1 MIFHLLSVI
10 FEHPVTARV
19 QWIEAQATQ
28 ALPSSSQL
36 DMWIGSGAADAPMQQ
51 TEQKRARTE
60 DPTANHKKLVRMME
74 NLDYRLRQLEGATPC
89 FFLPLEGC
97 GLAQAMQAAAAYYD
111 GRSPGKGKPHPD
123 KHRKTTLAGALVKF
137 AAERELQRLSPEA
150 QAALAQTDKLLAAA
164 RRPSLVEQHEMIKVM
179 FPLMATPTAMEPEVI
194 ACNFCKATKD
204 TKYVLTVQFQ
214 PHGVL
219 AQVMPFI
226 EFVILATGGLPSS
239 GAPPKGAQ
247 VRGL

>member
-1 MIFHLLSVI
+1 M
-10 FEHPVTARV
+10 TARV

-60 DPTANHKKLVRMME
+60 DPTANHKKLVCMME

-194 ACNFCKATKD
+194 ACNFWKAKKD

>member
-1 MIFHLLSVI
+1 MVVGAIVAVVVVELLFGIIGSGSIIV
-10 FEHPVTARV
+10 VT
-19 QWIEAQATQ
+19 IDIYITQ

-36 DMWIGSGAADAPMQQ
+36 DIWIGSGAADAPMQQ

-60 DPTANHKKLVRMME
+60 DPTANHKKVVRMME
-74 NLDYRLRQLEGATPC
+74 NLHYRLRQLEGATPC
-89 FFLPLEGC
+89 FFLPLEGF

-111 GRSPGKGKPHPD
+111 GRSPGKDKPHPD
-123 KHRKTTLAGALVKF
+123 KYRKTT
-137 AAERELQRLSPEA
+137 
-150 QAALAQTDKLLAAA
+150 LAQTDKLLATT
-164 RRPSLVEQHEMIKVM
+164 RRPSLVEQHAIIKV
-179 FPLMATPTAMEPEVI
+179 PEGI
-194 ACNFCKATKD
+194 DYNFWKAKKD

-226 EFVILATGGLPSS
+226 EFVILATGGLASS
-239 GAPPKGAQ
+239 GVPPTGTQ

>member
-1 MIFHLLSVI
+1 
-10 FEHPVTARV
+10 
-19 QWIEAQATQ
+19 
-28 ALPSSSQL
+28 
-36 DMWIGSGAADAPMQQ
+36 
-51 TEQKRARTE
+51 
-60 DPTANHKKLVRMME
+60 MME

-89 FFLPLEGC
+89 FFLPLEGF

-123 KHRKTTLAGALVKF
+123 KYRKTTLAGALVKF

-150 QAALAQTDKLLAAA
+150 QAALAQTDKLLAAT
-164 RRPSLVEQHEMIKVM
+164 RRPSLVEQHEIIKVM
-179 FPLMATPTAMEPEVI
+179 FPLIAIPEAIEPEGI
-194 ACNFCKATKD
+194 DYNFWKAKKD

-226 EFVILATGGLPSS
+226 EFVILATGGLASS
-239 GAPPKGAQ
+239 GVERAASALGNRSYSYREMFSPLQFCDDIAGAQ
-247 VRGL
+247 ELLGTLISMSFVRHAWLPGLSYVFVSLPAVLWVQ

>member
-1 MIFHLLSVI
+1 M
-10 FEHPVTARV
+10 TARV

-137 AAERELQRLSPEA
+137 AAERVAATFSGSASSPGPDGQASCSSTPAFPCRATRDDQGDVPPHGNTDSYGARSHRLQ
-150 QAALAQTDKLLAAA
+150 LLEGQEGHQVRADCPVPAA
-164 RRPSLVEQHEMIKVM
+164 RGLGAGDAVHRVRDPRDGRVAFVGRAAEGSPSEGPVN
-179 FPLMATPTAMEPEVI
+179 A
-194 ACNFCKATKD
+194 D
-204 TKYVLTVQFQ
+204 VL
-214 PHGVL
+214 
-219 AQVMPFI
+219 
-226 EFVILATGGLPSS
+226 
-239 GAPPKGAQ
+239 
-247 VRGL
+247 